1 MWSSFCLGILIVI
14 SLGMHLGIHHPQ
26 DCKISTLLDI
36 IDIYG
41 LRQLIAEPT
50 KISNTSQTLIDLC
63 ITNSLNVIDSGV
75 YHRGLSDHYL
85 VYMTRKS

>member
-1 MWSSFCLGILIVI
+1 MELFLLGDLNCDFSRNASGDSS
-14 SLGMHLGIHHPQ
+14 SL

-50 KISNTSQTLIDLC
+50 KISNTSQTLTDLC